1 MTPRIAIVALTAVI
15 AVAFCTTIQAKTL
28 KVTSVTASASL
39 TQEGYTFQAES
50 LTDDRLYTFWVAG
63 GQGGGLSDN
72 VKVTFEG
79 NKTVTGME
87 IWNGCQ
93 VDQDSYNA
101 RGRVA
106 KMALKI
112 GFAEE
117 VVDVADTYGK
127 QVIRFEQSYSA
138 NNIRIFFK
146 GLHHGN
152 SWDQIAISEIRF
164 LDDSPDTYVTNAT
177 ASASSVLEGDDYVAA
192 NLVDGFVDSMWCE
205 GVKGTGE
212 EDSEDKKRG
221 QPEAA
226 QTSMNATRNFTEAGG
241 GIGEW
246 VKVDLGGRR
255 SVSRVGIVIG
265 DAYDQQSF
273 SYSSRPARL
282 SVRFSDGSSETWNLD
297 DTPDWQYL
305 DVGGRDVS
313 WAKFTIDEVSLGRRY
328 NDTSIGEIRFWT
340 D

>member
-1 MTPRIAIVALTAVI
+1 MRSRYVLMALVVTALWIPALASVGK
-15 AVAFCTTIQAKTL
+15 TIP
-28 KVTSVTASASL
+28 VTSVTASASH
-39 TQEGYTFQAES
+39 TQDGYTFEADA
-50 LTDDRLYTFWVAG
+50 LNDDRIYSFWVAG
-63 GQGGGLSDN
+63 GQGGGLSAN
-72 VKVTFEG
+72 VEFKFDG
-79 NKTVTGME
+79 NASVKGME

-93 VDQDSYNA
+93 VDSDSYDA
-101 RGRVA
+101 RGRAA

-112 GFAEE
+112 GFSEE
-117 VVDVADTYGK
+117 VVDVDDTFGR
-127 QVIRFEQSYSA
+127 QVITFGETYTT
-138 NNIRIFFK
+138 NKIRVFFK

-164 LDDSPDTYVTNAT
+164 FDDEPDDHVTNASAT
-177 ASASSVLEGDDYVAA
+177 ASSELDGDDYVAG
-192 NLVDGFVDSMWCE
+192 NVVDGFLDSMWCE
-205 GVKGTGE
+205 GIKGVGE
-212 EDSEDKKRG
+212 EDSGDKKKG

-226 QTSMNATRNFTEAGG
+226 QTSMNATRNFTEEGG

-246 VKVDLGGRR
+246 IKVDLGSRR
-255 SVSRVGIVIG
+255 SVRRVGIVIG

-297 DTPDWQYL
+297 DDPDWQYL
-305 DVGGRDVS
+305 DLGGRDVA
-313 WAKFTIDEVSLGRRY
+313 WAKFTIDDVTLGKRY

>member
-79 NKTVTGME
+79 NQTVTGME

-93 VDQDSYNA
+93 VDQDSFNA
-101 RGRVA
+101 RGRAA

-112 GFAEE
+112 GFSEE
-117 VVDVADTYGK
+117 VVEVEDTYGK
-127 QVIRFEQSYSA
+127 QVIRFSQPLTA

-164 LDDSPDTYVTNAT
+164 FDDTPDEYVTGAT
-177 ASASSVLEGDDYVAA
+177 ASASNSLAGDDYVPA
-192 NLVDGFVDSMWCE
+192 NIVDTFVDSMWCE
-205 GVKGTGE
+205 GKGTGE
-212 EDSEDKKRG
+212 SDERKKG
-221 QPEAA
+221 EQATQIA
-226 QTSMNATRNFTEAGG
+226 MDATRNFTEEGG
-241 GIGEW
+241 GVGEW
-246 VKVDLGGRR
+246 VKVDLGG
-255 SVSRVGIVIG
+255 SHTVSKIGIVIG
-265 DAYDQQSF
+265 DAYDQQTF
-273 SYSSRPARL
+273 TYSSRPSSF
-282 SVRFSDGSSETWNLD
+282 SVRLSDGSTLDWNLD
-297 DTPDWQYL
+297 DSPDWQFL
-305 DVGGRDVS
+305 DLGGKS
-313 WAKFTIDEVSLGRRY
+313 INWAKLTIDGVTLGRRY
-328 NDTSIGEIRFWT
+328 NDTSIGEIRFWE
-340 D
+340 